1 MKRKESDLDGH
12 DGITRRGFLKAGAL
26 TGAAVAGGGT
36 AAAYAGRARPE
47 QFVEPEPELPRRL
60 SESKRV
66 IVVGGG
72 LAGLSAAIELAERGF
87 EVELFES
94 GSDCGGRA
102 GGYDA
107 RVGGEE
113 RRLDHGF
120 HGFFFQYYN
129 LRDLLART
137 TDRADF
143 LPIDAYPVAPKGHA
157 VDVFHANTL
166 PFPFNLLNVMVDS
179 KNLDFASAASGGVGQ
194 VVEMLSYDPIATYE
208 RLDGTDFASWAKSVR
223 IPDSLYQCLF
233 EPYVRTMFVR
243 PDEVSAAEIMQ
254 LFHSYF
260 IANPEGMGMDVL
272 RRPFLDAL
280 VEPLVAHLT
289 KLAGR
294 VHTSAPVHALAIENG
309 EVRGVVRRSAGEPR
323 SVGRVAI
330 ADIPEQGYKAIQ
342 TEIGLVFVK
351 RDAAGVV
358 ALSAACSHMGCPVGL
373 NREGSG
379 FLCPCHGGR
388 YDGDGRPTG
397 GPPKRPLVA
406 LEAIIEGDEVAL
418 RSSVDSKEEVIAA
431 DYVVLATDVGGIRK
445 IAKATTWP
453 TALHDWTEQ
462 VDELSVCRPYSVAR
476 QWLDTPLQPD
486 RHALYTAGGYEVLDE
501 LFCFSQYHEQE
512 MEWARRHGGSV
523 IETHCYA
530 IKDELVSDPE
540 RVHDIALEEAASI
553 VPELGNAR
561 VVHREIQLL
570 QDFSDHP
577 VNSQARRPRTETPL
591 ANLLLAGDWVRIDL
605 PLELMERAATSGRLA
620 ANAILQREGVRRVGI
635 RTPPLRGIL
644 ASG

>member
-1 MKRKESDLDGH
+1 MKRDESKPGAR

-26 TGAAVAGGGT
+26 TGAVVAGGGT

-47 QFVEPEPELPRRL
+47 QLVEPEPELPPRI
-60 SESKRV
+60 SEKKRV
-66 IVVGGG
+66 VVVGGG
-72 LAGLSAAIELAERGF
+72 LAGLSTAIELAERGF
-87 EVELFES
+87 DVELFES

-107 RVGGEE
+107 RVGGEAH
-113 RRLDHGF
+113 RLDHGF

-143 LPIDAYPVAPKGHA
+143 LPVDAYPVAPKGHA

-194 VVEMLSYDPIATYE
+194 VVEMLSYDPIETFE
-208 RLDGTDFASWAKSVR
+208 RLDGTDFASWAKSVK

-272 RRPFLDAL
+272 RRPFLEAL
-280 VEPLVAHLT
+280 IEPLVAHLQS
-289 KLAGR
+289 LGGR
-294 VHTSAPVHALAIENG
+294 VRTSAPVHALVAEDG
-309 EVRGVVRRSAGEPR
+309 EVRGIVRRRAGEPR
-323 SVGRVAI
+323 VVGRVAI
-330 ADIPEQGYKAIQ
+330 SDLPEHGYQPIQ

-351 RDAAGVV
+351 RDADGLV
-358 ALSAACSHMGCPVGL
+358 ALSAACTHMGCPVGL
-373 NREGSG
+373 SPEGKG

-397 GPPKRPLVA
+397 GPPKRPLVG
-406 LEAIIEGDEVAL
+406 LETLIDGDEVAL
-418 RSSVDSKEEVIAA
+418 RSSVDSREEVVAA

-445 IAKATTWP
+445 IARATAWP
-453 TALHDWTEQ
+453 AALHDWTEQ
-462 VDELSVCRPYSVAR
+462 VAELSVCRPYSVAR
-476 QWLDTPLQPD
+476 QWLDTPLQED

-501 LFCFSQYHEQE
+501 LFCFSQYHHRE
-512 MEWARRHGGSV
+512 MEWARRHRGSV

-530 IKDELVSDPE
+530 IKDALVSDPE
-540 RVHDIALEEAASI
+540 RVHDIALAEAATI
-553 VPELGNAR
+553 VPELADAR

-591 ANLLLAGDWVRIDL
+591 PNLLLAGDWVRIDL
-605 PLELMERAATSGRLA
+605 PLELMERATTSGRLA
-620 ANAILQREGVRRVGI
+620 ANAILQREGVRRVSI

-644 ASG
+644 A